1 MFRNRAL
8 VSIVALILFAVYALV
23 IVVIS
28 LSSGKG
34 HGPVFWSS
42 IFAILVLAAGAL
54 WLSRRMY
61 RRGRRPR

>member
-1 MFRNRAL
+1 MFRTPKL
-8 VSIVALILFAVYALV
+8 VSIVALVLFAVYALV

-42 IFAILVLAAGAL
+42 ILAIVLLAAGAL

-61 RRGRRPR
+61 RKGRRPR